1 MTILLTLYIAG
12 MPLAA
17 ALMFWSLV
25 GIDDEDWRD
34 LCTLPGLA
42 ALIVF
47 VALWPVF
54 LAISVYE
61 VWTER

>member
-17 ALMFWSLV
+17 ALMLWSLV
-25 GIDDEDWRD
+25 GIDEEDWRE

-42 ALIVF
+42 ALLVF
-47 VALWPVF
+47 VVLWPVF
-54 LAISVYE
+54 LFLAIKDAI
-61 VWTER
+61 TER

>member
-1 MTILLTLYIAG
+1 MTILLTLYLAG

-17 ALMFWSLV
+17 ALMLWSLV
-25 GIDDEDWRD
+25 GIDEEDWRE

-42 ALIVF
+42 ALVSF
-47 VALWPVF
+47 VVLWPLF
-54 LAISVYE
+54 LAVSVYE